1 MAAYSNKHLKNNE
14 YLGNKCSQKS
24 VVQKMIIP
32 FDFQRKSVEC
42 GAVGAKCLFLW
53 SGPKK
58 DKKVEKRRVK
68 GGCVESGSDRGGE
81 LARSKDTADPRNRG
95 TSSYSPGV
103 PFFSF
108 GTPG

>member
-1 MAAYSNKHLKNNE
+1 MW
-14 YLGNKCSQKS
+14 
-24 VVQKMIIP
+24 
-32 FDFQRKSVEC
+32 R
-42 GAVGAKCLFLW
+42 GARLAPNVSSFGC
-53 SGPKK
+53 GPKEA
-58 DKKVEKRRVK
+58 KKVEKRRVK

>member
-24 VVQKMIIP
+24 VVQKMIIQ
-32 FDFQRKSVEC
+32 FDFQRKSV

-53 SGPKK
+53 TDPKE
-58 DKKVEKRRVK
+58 DKKVEKRRVW
-68 GGCVESGSDRGGE
+68 GGRVESGSDRGGE
-81 LARSKDTADPRNRG
+81 LARSKDTADLRNRG

>member
-24 VVQKMIIP
+24 VVQKMIIQ

-53 SGPKK
+53 SGPKE
-58 DKKVEKRRVK
+58 DKKVEKRRVRRWL
-68 GGCVESGSDRGGE
+68 CGE
-81 LARSKDTADPRNRG
+81 WIGEWRRVCAKQG
-95 TSSYSPGV
+95 YSRPKQLGYQ
-103 PFFSF
+103 FI
-108 GTPG
+108 